1 MNNHDPE
8 TTPLPAPVPG
18 LGTAPGAGE
27 DLPAAAAVARGP
39 EAHADAPVAAPRSM
53 RTTQPGI
60 GGIQPQAEATASP
73 APSAAPSHA
82 GDPAGSAQP
91 SFSPLPGV
99 RVPEKLA
106 PAPLPGVR
114 LRAPAAAEPEP
125 ASPPLPTTP
134 PPSSQSM
141 SRLLAGT
148 ASPIILAPLPVP
160 HSGRHGLSQSP
171 GGPAPSPSPSPSGD
185 APLPDPGLHQPGH
198 VGGQAPQS
206 TGSRRLWLVIGGI
219 GAIAV
224 ASAIAAV
231 LLPSKPDRVATG
243 PVPTR
248 PPVETPDRPP
258 TSVPV
263 VSVVPVVPVEPPAT
277 PPSGPAVTGE
287 TPGKEPATPGE
298 PSEARHTGS
307 KPAETRPDRPKVAA
321 RPAQPPPGPRDKK
334 PPGDKPDKPGN
345 SGDKPDKGDAKGD
358 GKGKLAAKPAEPAVS
373 LQPVPTLTPA
383 LQRQVMVAAESKWKP
398 CAQDAFGSMLTIS
411 IAVEPSGGV
420 QNVNILGTLG
430 STSTGRCVT
439 DQIRKLR
446 FPPFT
451 EAAPKK
457 FVWSYQV
464 PQAGGK

>member
-1 MNNHDPE
+1 MNQHDPE

-27 DLPAAAAVARGP
+27 DLPAPIAATAARGP
-39 EAHADAPVAAPRSM
+39 EAPLASPAAAPVAAPRSM

-60 GGIQPQAEATASP
+60 GGIQPQAEAAAAP
-73 APSAAPSHA
+73 APSAVA
-82 GDPAGSAQP
+82 DLAGSAQP

-125 ASPPLPTTP
+125 ASPPLPTAP

-141 SRLLAGT
+141 SKLLAGT

-160 HSGRHGLSQSP
+160 HSGRHGLQQSS
-171 GGPAPSPSPSPSGD
+171 GAPAPSPAGD
-185 APLPDPGLHQPGH
+185 APLPDPSLHQPGH
-198 VGGQAPQS
+198 VGVQAPQS
-206 TGSRRLWLVIGGI
+206 TGARRLWLIIGSL

-231 LLPSKPDRVATG
+231 LLPSKPDPVATG
-243 PVPTR
+243 PVPAR
-248 PPVETPDRPP
+248 PPLETPGRPP

-277 PPSGPAVTGE
+277 PPSEAPVTGE
-287 TPGKEPATPGE
+287 NPGKEPATPGE
-298 PSEARHTGS
+298 PAEAHHTGS
-307 KPAETRPDRPKVAA
+307 KPAETRPDRPKVAV
-321 RPAQPPPGPRDKK
+321 RPAQPAPGPRDKK
-334 PPGDKPDKPGN
+334 PPGDKPDKVEG
-345 SGDKPDKGDAKGD
+345 KPDRGD

-411 IAVEPSGGV
+411 IAVEPSGSV

-457 FVWSYQV
+457 FVWSYVV

>member
-1 MNNHDPE
+1 MNQHDPE

-27 DLPAAAAVARGP
+27 DLPAPVAATAARGP
-39 EAHADAPVAAPRSM
+39 EAPADAPVAPRSM

-60 GGIQPQAEATASP
+60 GGIQPQAEAVAPP
-73 APSAAPSHA
+73 A
-82 GDPAGSAQP
+82 GELAGSASPP
-91 SFSPLPGV
+91 SLSPLPGV

-114 LRAPAAAEPEP
+114 LRGPSAAAEPAP
-125 ASPPLPTTP
+125 AAPPLSTP
-134 PPSSQSM
+134 APPSSQSM
-141 SRLLAGT
+141 PRPLPAP
-148 ASPIILAPLPVP
+148 AAPILLAPLPMP
-160 HSGRHGLSQSP
+160 HSGRHAMPQSP
-171 GGPAPSPSPSPSGD
+171 GAPAALGE
-185 APLPDPGLHQPGH
+185 APLAEPGRAE
-198 VGGQAPQS
+198 GQTPES
-206 TGSRRLWLVIGGI
+206 TGSRKPWLIIGGI

-224 ASAIAAV
+224 AAAIAAA
-231 LLPSKPDRVATG
+231 LLPSKPDQVATG
-243 PVPTR
+243 PVTPR
-248 PPVETPDRPP
+248 PPIENVARPP

-263 VSVVPVVPVEPPAT
+263 LSVVPVVPVEPTQPAT
-277 PPSGPAVTGE
+277 PPPSDPPVSGE
-287 TPGKEPATPGE
+287 TPGKEPQEPAVSGE
-298 PSEARHTGS
+298 PAEARHTGS
-307 KPAETRPDRPKVAA
+307 KPPETKPDRPKVTV
-321 RPAQPPPGPRDKK
+321 RPAAPPPGPRDKK
-334 PPGDKPDKPGN
+334 PPPGDKPDKP
-345 SGDKPDKGDAKGD
+345 DAKGD
-358 GKGKLAAKPAEPAVS
+358 GKGKLAAKPPAEPPVS
-373 LQPVPTLTPA
+373 LQPVPALTPQ

-411 IAVEPSGGV
+411 IAVEPSGSV

-451 EAAPKK
+451 EATPKK